1 MMLIWIDCF
10 AAGYVLVM
18 AALGIYAQ
26 SSDFIIA
33 SVLGLMCAT
42 AATCMTKW
50 CDHHK
55 EVSEKWIDLDK
66 AKSGL

>member
-1 MMLIWIDCF
+1 
-10 AAGYVLVM
+10 M
-18 AALGIYAQ
+18 ATLGIYAQ